1 MAVTGD
7 DIRFSVTAGLSILI
21 LGLAA
26 RFAGRRRT
34 TC

>member
-7 DIRFSVTAGLSILI
+7 DIRFMVTAGLAILI

-26 RFAGRRRT
+26 RLTGRRRT
-34 TC
+34 TS